1 MGHYL
6 SHVGNQK
13 ADPSIPRYP
22 DENFARELMQL
33 FTIGLWEL
41 HPDGSRKLDALGEPV
56 PTYDNGDITE
66 LARVFTGLYYASP
79 YGWGGGGWADEHFT
93 RPMVMYPERHDFD
106 AKTLPGGFVV
116 PARDESEANGMQ
128 DVRDAVDALFHHPN
142 TPPFVSRQLIQFLV
156 TDNPSPGYIRRVQD
170 VFVNDGGGTRGNLA
184 AVVKAIL
191 LDPEAR
197 AQAVDVAAGKVREP
211 VIRTM
216 HLGRLFKLAETH
228 PDFVWWNWT
237 ENYYGASK
245 QFNFFTPVYQ
255 APGEIRNGGLVSP
268 GFQIVDTFSSISYPN
283 LLWDY
288 LHDGFKSAWD
298 WQFPLDYSA
307 TLLLAE
313 NPAALVDHVDL
324 LVCAGSMTAR
334 TRGILLTALA
344 NPALSQKERV
354 ALAVWTAM
362 TCPEGTIQR

>member
-1 MGHYL
+1 
-6 SHVGNQK
+6 
-13 ADPSIPRYP
+13 
-22 DENFARELMQL
+22 
-33 FTIGLWEL
+33 LWEL
-41 HPDGSRKLDALGEPV
+41 NPDGSRKLDVHGEPI

-79 YGWGGGGWADEHFT
+79 YGWNGGGWADDHFT
-93 RPMVMYPERHDFD
+93 RPMVMYPDRHDFES
-106 AKTLPGGFVV
+106 KKLPNGFVV
-116 PARDESEANGMQ
+116 PPRDATESNGMQ

-142 TPPFVSRQLIQFLV
+142 TPPFVCRQLIQFLV
-156 TDNPSPGYIRRVQD
+156 TDNPSPGYIQRAQD
-170 VFVNDGGGTRGNLA
+170 VFVNDGSGTRGNLG

-197 AQAVDVAAGKVREP
+197 QQPLSDSFGKVREP

-237 ENYYGASK
+237 ETYYGSSK
-245 QFNFFTPVYQ
+245 QEPTNSPSVFNFYTPVYQ
-255 APGEIRNGGLVSP
+255 APGEIRTGGHVSP
-268 GFQIVDTFSSISYPN
+268 GFQIVDTFSSISFPN
-283 LLWDY
+283 LLWEY
-288 LHDGFKSAWD
+288 LHTGFRSSYD
-298 WQFPLDYSA
+298 WYYPLDFGG

-313 NPAALVDHVDL
+313 NPAALVDHVNL
-324 LVCAGSMTAR
+324 LVCAGTMTTR
-334 TRGILLTALA
+334 TRGILLNAIS

-362 TCPEGTIQR
+362 TSPEGAIQR